1 MSTLLLIP
9 WIILGYKNP
18 SWRFLGL
25 CQTKKSLLILFL
37 VEIVYWL
44 TLVLMTHKPGA
55 TAGAGSF
62 AWQYTLF
69 YEKGIIP
76 VWWLSEKINPFLGD
90 QIDQHYRI
98 LYLLAGLIMDY
109 IFLFILS
116 PRIPQIFSRN
126 QRGPNTRVGANHK

>member
-9 WIILGYKNP
+9 WIIFGYKHPGN
-18 SWRFLGL
+18 RFIGL
-25 CQTKKSLLILFL
+25 CQTRKSILILL
-37 VEIVYWL
+37 GIEILYWL
-44 TLVLMTHKPGA
+44 VLVLLTDKPGG

-62 AWQYTLF
+62 AWQYILF

-76 VWWLSEKINPFLGD
+76 VWWLAGKINPSLGD

-98 LYLLAGLIMDY
+98 LYLVAGLIMDY

-116 PRIPQIFSRN
+116 PRIPQILSKNKSSN
-126 QRGPNTRVGANHK
+126 QTPPTLEP

>member
-9 WIILGYKNP
+9 WIILGYKHP

-25 CQTKKSLLILFL
+25 SQTKRSLLILL
-37 VEIVYWL
+37 GVEILYWL
-44 TLVLMTHKPGA
+44 ILVLLTDKPGA
-55 TAGAGSF
+55 SAGAGSF
-62 AWQYTLF
+62 AWTYILF

-76 VWWLSEKINPFLGD
+76 VWWLSQKINPSLGD

-116 PRIPQIFSRN
+116 PRIPQIFSRKN
-126 QRGPNTRVGANHK
+126 VPTEKTIES